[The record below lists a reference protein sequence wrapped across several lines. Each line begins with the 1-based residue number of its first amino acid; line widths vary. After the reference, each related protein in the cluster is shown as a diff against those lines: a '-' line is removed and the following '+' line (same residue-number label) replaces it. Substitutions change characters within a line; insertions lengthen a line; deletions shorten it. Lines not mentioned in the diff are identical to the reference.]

1 MDNTQGWIKRPKGL
15 RGVPAGLKMDDMVEF
30 KVADDPTVR
39 VEEAGMLAWGDG
51 PGAIEAF
58 RRLVPEAPG
67 VHDLTPPAIKHAH
80 YFKRVAGLETVD
92 VYRVLELFSVTD
104 PCLQHAVKK
113 LLVAGGRGAG
123 KDIGQDVKEAMDSLR
138 RWQEMRLED
147 VTLRRA

>member
-1 MDNTQGWIKRPKGL
+1 MDNTQGWVKRPKGL

-39 VEEAGMLAWGDG
+39 VEEAGCLAWGDG
-51 PGAIEAF
+51 PGAIDSF
-58 RRLVPEAPG
+58 RRLVPEAPA

-80 YFKRVAGLETVD
+80 YFKTVAGLQTVD
-92 VYRVLELFSVTD
+92 VYRVLELFGVAD

-123 KDIGQDVKEAMDSLR
+123 KDISQDVKEAMDSLR

-147 VTLRRA
+147 VTLRRV

>member
-15 RGVPAGLKMDDMVEF
+15 RGIPAGLKMDDRVEF

-39 VEEAGMLAWGDG
+39 VEEAGNLAWGDG
-51 PGAIEAF
+51 PGAIDSF
-58 RRLVPEAPG
+58 RRLVPEVPAM
-67 VHDLTPPAIKHAH
+67 HDLAPPAIKHAH
-80 YFKRVAGLETVD
+80 YFKNVAGLQTVD
-92 VYRVLELFSVTD
+92 VYRVLELFGVTD

-123 KDIGQDVKEAMDSLR
+123 KDISQDVKEAMDSLR